1 MEPKNDQNRTKPL
14 TTAGKWLAVFLA
26 DGERPASEAYAAGQE
41 AGFSESQLNRGRS
54 RLGVKS
60 RKIGFPPK
68 FFWRLA
74 EEAMPPN
81 EAEAWLAAFLANGEC
96 SASDVFAAGKEAG
109 FSRKQLKNAR
119 GRIGAQFRLL
129 GYPALSHWRLADTA
143 RIPEVRFQGVR
154 PSSPGRIR
162 PAPAA
167 IQWVDDSVTVP
178 PEAEPAVTWLAAFL
192 KMRERPAAEV
202 LAAWRA
208 AGFPESQLDI
218 ARRRIGVKIRD
229 VARPPW
235 SLWRLDD
242 RKGPRSTGTKT

>member
-14 TTAGKWLAVFLA
+14 TAASKWLAVFLA

-68 FFWRLA
+68 IFWRLA

-81 EAEAWLAAFLANGEC
+81 EAEAWLSAFLANGEC
-96 SASDVFAAGKEAG
+96 SASDVFAAGQEAG

-119 GRIGAQFRLL
+119 SRLGAQFRLL
-129 GYPALSHWRLADTA
+129 GYPALSHWRLADATPSD
-143 RIPEVRFQGVR
+143 RTPWVRFQGVGVN
-154 PSSPGRIR
+154 SAGRIR
-162 PAPAA
+162 PTPTTTREIDDSATIPPEVEPAA
-167 IQWVDDSVTVP
+167 
-178 PEAEPAVTWLAAFL
+178 TWLAEFL
-192 KMRERPAAEV
+192 QTRERSVAEV
-202 LAAWRA
+202 LTAWKA

-218 ARRRIGVKIRD
+218 ARRSIGVKIRD

-235 SLWRLDD
+235 SIWRLDD
-242 RKGPRSTGTKT
+242 RKGPR